1 MTIVFSGSPVA
12 NVELSDSF
20 NTWRLTTNKL
30 LADAASLTSN
40 NSFAG
45 TLSVTGAATFS
56 NTITATGS
64 ITASSFAGDGSALTG
79 ILSTTTAVDSGANRS
94 LRVPFTGIT
103 SGQLATA
110 NVDSTLLYN
119 PSTGTLS
126 AGKVNATDLNTT
138 SDNRLKENIH
148 TINNSSEVISQLRG
162 VSFNWK
168 QSGEQAFGVIAQEL
182 QQVLPQLVSQNENGD
197 LAVQY
202 LGIIAFLIECNKQ
215 LLERVD
221 ALESK

>member
-1 MTIVFSGSPVA
+1 M
-12 NVELSDSF
+12 
-20 NTWRLTTNKL
+20 TTNKL

-45 TLSVTGAATFS
+45 ILSVTGAATFSNTITATGAATFS

-64 ITASSFAGDGSALTG
+64 ITASSFTGDGSALTG

-168 QSGEQAFGVIAQEL
+168 QSGEQAFGVIAHEL

-202 LGIIAFLIECNKQ
+202 L
-215 LLERVD
+215 
-221 ALESK
+221 